1 MHRSMLVLS
10 ALSLVAACSDSNN
23 SGGRDSAGGAPS
35 DTSRSAAVS
44 AANLTGA
51 GSSFAYPLYSKWA
64 AEYQAKTGVRVN
76 YQSIGSG
83 GGIRQFSEQVVDFG
97 GTDGPMTDE
106 QIAKARGGA
115 VLHIPTAMG
124 AVAITYNLPTL
135 KAPLRLDGPT
145 LADIFRG
152 LITRWNDPRL
162 AALNPGVSLP
172 TQDILVVHRSDG
184 SGTTYA
190 FTDYL
195 SAVSPAWK
203 SGTGKGT
210 DVKWPVGLGGKG
222 SEGVTGQVKQTPGTI
237 GYVELSYATQNHLP
251 TAVVKNAEGEFVA
264 PSPNA
269 VTTAAAGAASK
280 LPANTD
286 YRISIVNAPGKGAY
300 PISSFTWILAHT
312 KTADPAKGKLLRDFL
327 HWGLTEGQSYETALD
342 YAPLPEAMRAALVAK
357 VDSIQ

>member
-1 MHRSMLVLS
+1 MLVLA
-10 ALSLVAACSDSNN
+10 ALSLVAACGDS
-23 SGGRDSAGGAPS
+23 GKTGARDSSGAPS
-35 DTSRSAAVS
+35 SSAS
-44 AANLTGA
+44 GSGANLTGA

-64 AEYQAKTGVRVN
+64 SEYQAKTGVRVN

-106 QIAKARGGA
+106 QIARAKGGT

-124 AVAITYNLPTL
+124 AVAITYNLPAL
-135 KAPLRLDGPT
+135 KAPLRVDGPT

-152 LITRWNDPRL
+152 VVTRWNDARL
-162 AALNPGVSLP
+162 AALNPGVALP
-172 TQDILVVHRSDG
+172 AEDILVVHRSDG
-184 SGTTYA
+184 AGTTYA

-237 GYVELSYATQNHLP
+237 GYVELSYATQNRLP

-264 PSPNA
+264 PSPAA
-269 VTTAAAGAASK
+269 VTAAAAGAAAK
-280 LPANTD
+280 LPATTD

-300 PISSFTWILAHT
+300 PISSFTWILAYA
-312 KTADPAKGKLLRDFL
+312 KNADQAKGKLLRDFL
-327 HWGLTEGQSYETALD
+327 HWGLTDGQSYETALD
-342 YAPLPEAMRAALVAK
+342 YAPLPEAMRAALVAR